1 MLTGRF
7 NGLPHG
13 QTDMPVATAGDQATQ
28 ERTITKETIREFASL
43 VGDENPLHL
52 DEDYA
57 ETGIFDGIVAHGML
71 GAGLISAALAGLPGD
86 IVYVSQDLSFEA
98 PVRPGQ
104 TLTAEV
110 EVTQKL
116 EDDRLRVRTEA
127 RTEQRVLWGEA
138 VILSI
143 EH

>member
-1 MLTGRF
+1 
-7 NGLPHG
+7 
-13 QTDMPVATAGDQATQ
+13 MPVATAGDQATQ
-28 ERTITKETIREFASL
+28 ERTIAKETIREFASL

-71 GAGLISAALAGLPGD
+71 GAGLISAALADLPGD

-127 RTEQRVLWGEA
+127 RTEQRVISGEA

>member
-1 MLTGRF
+1 
-7 NGLPHG
+7 
-13 QTDMPVATAGDQATQ
+13 MPVATPGDEATQ
-28 ERTITKETIREFASL
+28 ERPITKATIREYAAL

-52 DEDYA
+52 DEEYA
-57 ETGIFDGIVAHGML
+57 ESGIFDGIIAHGML
-71 GAGLISAALAGLPGD
+71 GAGLISAALADLPGD

-98 PVRPGQ
+98 PVRPGD

-110 EVTQKL
+110 EVTEVL
-116 EDDRLRVRTEA
+116 EDGKLRVHTVA
-127 RTEQRVLWGEA
+127 RTQEDVITGEA